1 MRKVWHVVSIVAL
14 FCFLLG
20 ILGIGVGFFT
30 GSSPS
35 AIQAHGHLAQYGER
49 LAINWAILQTS
60 ASSSA
65 GSVCDPL

>member
-49 LAINWAILQTS
+49 LAINWAILQRDF
-60 ASSSA
+60 
-65 GSVCDPL
+65 GQLLGWFGL